1 MAIFIIDLLPRP
13 KILIIGLFGCAACL
27 SIEAGIVATFAS
39 DLGDPNVTPNE
50 AALRA
55 AIAMFFIY
63 IIFFNGFLD
72 GTQWVYVGELWPNHM
87 RGKGMSAG
95 MSMTFLMNIIFTS
108 AAPSA
113 FK

>member
-13 KILIIGLFGCAACL
+13 RILMLGLFVCATCL
-27 SIEAGIVATFAS
+27 SVEAALVATFAS
-39 DLGDPNVTPNE
+39 DLDDPDVTPNQ
-50 AALRA
+50 AALKA

-63 IIFFNGFLD
+63 VVSFNGLLD
-72 GTQWVYVGELWPNHM
+72 GTQWVYVGELWPSHM

-95 MSMTFLMNIIFTS
+95 MSMTFLLNIIFTS
-108 AAPSA
+108 AAPTA